1 MDRSVKRPATSYQEK
16 RRAAALEKQKSAR
29 RQTTDRARKLAL
41 GAAANAEQ
49 QEPQQQQ
56 DVQQPAAQQQD
67 VELADSA
74 AGTPSSAAPA
84 SPEIDM
90 GGSAGAGRRRRSSSG
105 SATSL
110 RSPGGS
116 GAALRQYYS
125 QQLMQPEWLVDVP
138 PDLGSEW
145 YALPRPEGQRCLV
158 IAARGQTVARLRNG
172 ALFERFGSPL
182 PAGGRG
188 QPAGEDNFCILD
200 CIFHAPDQTYYVLD
214 LMCWKGYSL
223 YHCSA
228 EFRLFWVQSKL
239 AESGATSAF
248 ATSLLGVSSSSG
260 GSGSSMGNGSGVG
273 QPAAAPAAVRRF
285 QPLPAYRC
293 TPEGLATA
301 HSGPVSFQRDGLLLL
316 HKEGQYLSGQTPLAL
331 LWKDA
336 ASSRYFIDTD
346 LAGAPLAQ
354 QQIVLEFRMD
364 STVATHDD
372 APVVLGRMPESFVRQ
387 LGDKL
392 RPGKLLKFVIGP
404 GGITFQDGQPTGAD
418 LHFAGPANQRR
429 GRADSISKIIFQFLA
444 RTQPITLQQ
453 LAAAAAAAG
462 GGGIGDKMGSC
473 DSSALVAGSM
483 SVVSADGG
491 GSMAVDRPS
500 DGIEVDS

>member
-1 MDRSVKRPATSYQEK
+1 MERSVKRLTTSYQEK
-16 RRAAALEKQKSAR
+16 RRVAALEKQKHAR

-41 GAAANAEQ
+41 GAASDAEQ
-49 QEPQQQQ
+49 QGPQQQQ
-56 DVQQPAAQQQD
+56 DVQQPATQQD
-67 VELADSA
+67 MQDAERKSTGAVPE
-74 AGTPSSAAPA
+74 
-84 SPEIDM
+84 SPEVDM
-90 GGSAGAGRRRRSSSG
+90 GSARRRSSAG
-105 SATSL
+105 TANL
-110 RSPGGS
+110 RSPGGG

-145 YALPRPEGQRCLV
+145 YALPRPEGQRCLL

-172 ALFERFGSPL
+172 ALLERFGSPL

-188 QPAGEDNFCILD
+188 QPAGDDSFCILD

-228 EFRLFWVQSKL
+228 EFRLFWVQGKL
-239 AESGATSAF
+239 AESSATSAF
-248 ATSLLGVSSSSG
+248 ATSLLGVGGGSGGG
-260 GSGSSMGNGSGVG
+260 GSGSTANGGADG
-273 QPAAAPAAVRRF
+273 QPAATAAVRRF

-293 TPEGLATA
+293 TPEGLAMA
-301 HSGPVSFQRDGLLLL
+301 CRHPVSFQRDGLLLL
-316 HKEGQYLSGQTPLAL
+316 HQEGQYWPGQTPLAL

-346 LAGAPLAQ
+346 PAGVPLAQ

-364 STVATHDD
+364 CTVATHDD
-372 APVVLGRMPESFVRQ
+372 SPVVLGRMPDSFVRQ

-392 RPGKLLKFVIGP
+392 RPGKLLKFVVGP
-404 GGITFQDGQPTGAD
+404 GGISFQDGQPVGAD

-429 GRADSISKIIFQFLA
+429 GRADSISKIVFQHLA

-453 LAAAAAAAG
+453 LQAAAAASCEAAGGTVAG
-462 GGGIGDKMGSC
+462 GGGIGNKMGSC
-473 DSSALVAGSM
+473 DSSVLMAGSM

-491 GSMAVDRPS
+491 ASMAVDRPS